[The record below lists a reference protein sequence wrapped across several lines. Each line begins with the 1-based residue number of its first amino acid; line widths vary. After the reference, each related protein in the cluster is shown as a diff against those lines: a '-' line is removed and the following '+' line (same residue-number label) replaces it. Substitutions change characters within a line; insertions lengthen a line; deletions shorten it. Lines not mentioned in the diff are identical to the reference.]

1 MIYTLALN
9 CGEKAVRSLLIR
21 DNISIISNSLSSMT
35 QAIPKL
41 VTFEEFVDWLP
52 ENRRVRYE
60 LHKGQI
66 VEMAQPV
73 GEHEEVKGFLCI
85 EIAVEIQRLGLP
97 YFMPN
102 QAIVRPPEKDSGYV
116 PDVLVLN
123 RANLASEKLWKK
135 QSIVSL
141 SASIPLAIEVVSTNW
156 RDDYY
161 LKYADYEE
169 MGIPEYWIVDYVAL
183 GGRNFIGNPKQPT
196 ISVCNLVDGE
206 YQISKFRDS
215 DRIISQTFPE
225 LNLTLNQIFQA
236 GVV

>member
-1 MIYTLALN
+1 
-9 CGEKAVRSLLIR
+9 
-21 DNISIISNSLSSMT
+21 MT

-52 ENRRVRYE
+52 EIRRVRYE

-66 VEMAQPV
+66 VEIAQPV

-102 QAIVRPPEKDSGYV
+102 QVIVRPPEKDSGYV

-141 SASIPLAIEVVSTNW
+141 GASIPLAIEVVSTNW

-169 MGIPEYWIVDYVAL
+169 MGIPEYWIVDYAAL
-183 GGRNFIGNPKQPT
+183 GGRNFIGNPKQST

-225 LNLTLNQIFQA
+225 LNLTPNQIFQA

>member
-1 MIYTLALN
+1 
-9 CGEKAVRSLLIR
+9 
-21 DNISIISNSLSSMT
+21 MT

-52 ENRRVRYE
+52 EIRRVRYE
-60 LHKGQI
+60 LHKGEV

-73 GEHEEVKGFLCI
+73 GEHEEVKGFLGI
-85 EIAVEIQRLGLP
+85 EISVEIKRLKLP

-102 QAIVRPPEKDSGYV
+102 QAIVRPFEKDSGYF

-123 RANLASEKLWKK
+123 RANLENEKLWKK
-135 QSIVSL
+135 QSTVSL
-141 SASIPLAIEVVSTNW
+141 STSIPLAIEIVSTNW

-169 MGIPEYWIVDYVAL
+169 MGIAEYWIVDYAAL

-206 YQISKFRDS
+206 YQISKFRGS

-225 LNLTLNQIFQA
+225 LNFTPNQIFQA
-236 GVV
+236 GLNS

>member
-1 MIYTLALN
+1 
-9 CGEKAVRSLLIR
+9 
-21 DNISIISNSLSSMT
+21 MT

-60 LHKGQI
+60 LHKGEI

-73 GEHEEVKGFLCI
+73 GEHEEVKGFL
-85 EIAVEIQRLGLP
+85 ARKVTVEFDRLDLP

-102 QAIVRPPEKDSGYV
+102 QVIVRPPEKDSGYI

-123 RANLASEKLWKK
+123 RANLENEKLWKK
-135 QSIVSL
+135 ESTVSL
-141 SASIPLAIEVVSTNW
+141 GASIALAIEVVSTNW

-161 LKYADYEE
+161 LKYAEYEE
-169 MGIPEYWIVDYVAL
+169 MGIPEYWIVDYAAL

-196 ISVCNLVDGE
+196 ITVCNLVDEE
-206 YQISKFRDS
+206 YQINKFRDS
-215 DRIISQTFPE
+215 DRIVSQTFPE
-225 LNLTLNQIFQA
+225 LNLTPNQIFQA
-236 GVV
+236 AVI

>member
-1 MIYTLALN
+1 
-9 CGEKAVRSLLIR
+9 
-21 DNISIISNSLSSMT
+21 MT

-60 LHKGQI
+60 LHKGEI

-73 GEHEEVKGFLCI
+73 GEHEEVKGFLGI
-85 EIAVEIQRLGLP
+85 EIPVEIKRLGLP

-102 QAIVRPPEKDSGYV
+102 QVIVRPPEKDSGYI

-123 RANLASEKLWKK
+123 RTNLENEPLWKK

-141 SASIPLAIEVVSTNW
+141 GASIPLAIEVVSINW

-169 MGIPEYWIVDYVAL
+169 MGIPEYWIVDYAAL

-196 ISVCNLVDGE
+196 ITVCNLVDGE

-225 LNLTLNQIFQA
+225 LNLTPNQIFQA
-236 GVV
+236 AVV